1 MGYAVY
7 FESSTGTFRVP
18 VNPEEISQSRKQNN
32 EKYNILKGG
41 QVVVP
46 TYVELEEY
54 SFETEFPHSPTH
66 YSESDFT
73 AAVSLLYMLK
83 AQQESKLPIRFIAVG
98 DDSDINKQVLVED
111 VQATEKAGEEGD
123 QYVSLKLLEYIPP
136 AKRYIAVPQP
146 AGLVKQEDTSAIQNP
161 ETVGGKEY
169 TIQKG
174 NTLWGLA
181 KKYYG
186 DGSQYTKIY
195 EANKDKIKNPN
206 LIYPDQVITIPE

>member
-54 SFETEFPHSPTH
+54 SFETEFPHQHTH

-73 AAVSLLYMLK
+73 AATSLLFMIK
-83 AQQESKLPIRFIAVG
+83 TWQESKLPVRFIAVG
-98 DDSDINKQVLVED
+98 EDSDINKQVLIED
-111 VQATEKAGEEGD
+111 VRATEKAGEEGD

-136 AKRYIAVPQP
+136 AKRFIAVPQP
-146 AGLVKQEDTSAIQNP
+146 AGLVKQDAGSLQNP
-161 ETVGGKEY
+161 ETIDGKEY

-186 DGSQYTKIY
+186 DGGQYTKIY

>member
-54 SFETEFPHSPTH
+54 SFETEFPHQHTH

-73 AAVSLLYMLK
+73 AATSLLFMIK
-83 AQQESKLPIRFIAVG
+83 TWQESKLPVRFIAVG
-98 DDSDINKQVLVED
+98 EDSDINKQVLIED
-111 VQATEKAGEEGD
+111 VRATEKAGEEGD

-136 AKRYIAVPQP
+136 AKRFIAVPQP
-146 AGLVKQEDTSAIQNP
+146 AGLVKQEDAGSLQNP
-161 ETVGGKEY
+161 ETIDGKEY

-186 DGSQYTKIY
+186 DGGQYTKIY
-195 EANKDKIKNPN
+195 EANKDKNPN

>member
-32 EKYNILKGG
+32 EKYHILKGG

-54 SFETEFPHSPTH
+54 SFETEFPHLPTH

-73 AAVSLLYMLK
+73 AATSLLFMLK
-83 AQQESKLPIRFIAVG
+83 TWQESKLPVRFIAVG
-98 DDSDINKQVLVED
+98 EDSDINKQVLIED

-123 QYVSLKLLEYIPP
+123 QYVSLKLLEYTETAVSTRKSMKPI
-136 AKRYIAVPQP
+136 RIRLRIRTLYI
-146 AGLVKQEDTSAIQNP
+146 LTR
-161 ETVGGKEY
+161 
-169 TIQKG
+169 
-174 NTLWGLA
+174 
-181 KKYYG
+181 
-186 DGSQYTKIY
+186 
-195 EANKDKIKNPN
+195 
-206 LIYPDQVITIPE
+206 

>member
-18 VNPEEISQSRKQNN
+18 VNPEEISQNRKQNN

-146 AGLVKQEDTSAIQNP
+146 AGLVKQEDAGAMQNP
-161 ETVGGKEY
+161 ETVGGKRIYYPERKY
-169 TIQKG
+169 SLGTCQKV
-174 NTLWGLA
+174 LWGR
-181 KKYYG
+181 
-186 DGSQYTKIY
+186 
-195 EANKDKIKNPN
+195 
-206 LIYPDQVITIPE
+206 

>member
-1 MGYAVY
+1 MC
-7 FESSTGTFRVP
+7 
-18 VNPEEISQSRKQNN
+18 
-32 EKYNILKGG
+32 
-41 QVVVP
+41 
-46 TYVELEEY
+46 
-54 SFETEFPHSPTH
+54 
-66 YSESDFT
+66 
-73 AAVSLLYMLK
+73 
-83 AQQESKLPIRFIAVG
+83 IR
-98 DDSDINKQVLVED
+98 DSNKQVLIED

-123 QYVSLKLLEYIPP
+123 QYVSLKLLEYVAP
-136 AKRYIAVPQP
+136 AKRFIAVPQP
-146 AGLVKQEDTSAIQNP
+146 AGLVKQEDAGSLQNP
-161 ETVGGKEY
+161 ETIGGKEY

>member
-18 VNPEEISQSRKQNN
+18 VNPEKINQSRKQNN
-32 EKYNILKGG
+32 EKYHILKGG

-54 SFETEFPHSPTH
+54 SFETEFPHAPTH

-73 AAVSLLYMLK
+73 ASLLFMLK
-83 AQQESKLPIRFIAVG
+83 QWQDSRLPVRFIAVG
-98 DDSDINKQVLVED
+98 ENSDINKQVLIED
-111 VQATEKAGEEGD
+111 VQAAEKAGEEGD
-123 QYVSLKLLEYIPP
+123 QYVSLKLLEYVPP
-136 AKRYIAVPQP
+136 AKRFIAVPQP
-146 AGLVKQEDTSAIQNP
+146 AGLVKQEDAGNLQNP

>member
-54 SFETEFPHSPTH
+54 SFETEFPHQHTH

-73 AAVSLLYMLK
+73 AATSLLFMIK
-83 AQQESKLPIRFIAVG
+83 TWQESKLPVRFIAVG
-98 DDSDINKQVLVED
+98 EDSDINKQVLIED
-111 VQATEKAGEEGD
+111 VRATEKAGEEGD

-136 AKRYIAVPQP
+136 AKRFIAVPQP
-146 AGLVKQEDTSAIQNP
+146 AGLVKQEDAGSLQNP
-161 ETVGGKEY
+161 ETIDGKEY

-186 DGSQYTKIY
+186 VGGQYTKIY